1 MSKCENCIHYD
12 VCLDVE
18 KNIKALFSISIK
30 HTGCEYFK
38 DKSLFVEL
46 PCEWGKDVY
55 TIVKSSKHIL
65 KTKLFA
71 IGITEEGYITY
82 NPSEYPKDVFGIN
95 GVILGENTFANK
107 ESAEQKL
114 KEMEK

>member
-1 MSKCENCIHYD
+1 MSKCDICICNPVCDHNRFGWENC
-12 VCLDVE
+12 
-18 KNIKALFSISIK
+18 NS
-30 HTGCEYFK
+30 FK

-71 IGITEEGYITY
+71 VGVTDEGDITY
-82 NPSEYPKDVFGIN
+82 NLFEYPKGVFGIN
-95 GVILGENTFANK
+95 GVILGENTFPTK
-107 ESAEQKL
+107 EEAEAKL
-114 KEMEK
+114 KEMEGKDA

>member
-1 MSKCENCIHYD
+1 MKQCRKGCIHEDACRRYLENSD
-12 VCLDVE
+12 WW
-18 KNIKALFSISIK
+18 NISDDCPL
-30 HTGCEYFK
+30 YK

-82 NPSEYPKDVFGIN
+82 NPSEYPESVFGIY
-95 GVILGENTFANK
+95 GVILGENTFPTK
-107 ESAEQKL
+107 EEAEAKL
-114 KEMEK
+114 KELGV